1 MNGANLLKMVM
12 SRLKIKSVFNL
23 ILIFPIIGCLFS
35 NAIYLNDYQNPKWYL
50 VTSYLMNED
59 FKDLYDYNFDIRYSK
74 KNIEFSYNYYVNKQN
89 LLLNDNRDN
98 VFNIISFKYYYKNKN
113 FIIGSFLN
121 NYKNYQNLDDLY
133 SLTFLFGK
141 HFFGLEN
148 DLDYY
153 LYIKNEKGF
162 DETLMFVPDF
172 LYLGCIIKDDDL
184 FVEPFIRINNINKE
198 RYTGIKLGI
207 EI

>member
-1 MNGANLLKMVM
+1 
-12 SRLKIKSVFNL
+12 
-23 ILIFPIIGCLFS
+23 
-35 NAIYLNDYQNPKWYL
+35 
-50 VTSYLMNED
+50 
-59 FKDLYDYNFDIRYSK
+59 
-74 KNIEFSYNYYVNKQN
+74 
-89 LLLNDNRDN
+89 
-98 VFNIISFKYYYKNKN
+98 
-113 FIIGSFLN
+113 
-121 NYKNYQNLDDLY
+121 
-133 SLTFLFGK
+133 
-141 HFFGLEN
+141 LEN

-172 LYLGCIIKDDDL
+172 LYVGCIIKDDDL